1 MLLCF
6 VLRRY
11 YTPLAKAG
19 KVVDW
24 QVYFQDE
31 SRFGLMTVL
40 RRGLT
45 LAGVKPIG
53 AYQHRFI
60 YRYCYGLVEPL
71 SGDKFFVT
79 APQVNTLFFE
89 FLLQEFSQQEPQIY
103 KIIFLDKAGYHRAKH
118 LQVPPNIRLVYLP
131 SSNPELNPIERFW
144 RDMKDKVAFHNFKDE
159 QELETWISNT
169 INNYS
174 NEQIASLTGYEYII
188 NAVKQARPAMEIPW
202 YYLV

>member
-1 MLLCF
+1 LLLLF
-6 VLRRY
+6 LLQRY
-11 YTPLAKAG
+11 YAPIAQQG
-19 KVVDW
+19 KVSDW
-24 QVYFQDE
+24 KVYFQDE

-40 RRGLT
+40 RRGIT

-89 FLLQEFSQQEPQIY
+89 FLLQEFSRHEPQVY
-103 KIIFLDKAGYHRAKH
+103 KIIFLDKAGYHRAKQ
-118 LQVPPNIRLVYLP
+118 LQVPVNIRLVYLP

-159 QELETWISNT
+159 QELEEWIATTANS
-169 INNYS
+169 YS
-174 NEQIASLTGYEYII
+174 KEQIASLTGFDYII
-188 NAVKQARPAMEIPW
+188 NAVKQNQYLMEAN
-202 YYLV
+202 

>member
-6 VLRRY
+6 LLSRY
-11 YTPLAKAG
+11 YAPLAKVG
-19 KVVDW
+19 KVVAW
-24 QVYFQDE
+24 KVYFQDE

-40 RRGLT
+40 RRAITLT
-45 LAGVKPIG
+45 GVKPIG

-60 YRYCYGLVEPL
+60 YRYCYGLVEPC

-89 FLLQEFSQQEPQIY
+89 FLLQEFSRHEPQVY

-118 LQVPPNIRLVYLP
+118 LQVPDNIRLVYLP

-144 RDMKDKVAFHNFKDE
+144 REMKDKVAFHNFKDE
-159 QELETWISNT
+159 QELEEWINNT
-169 INNYS
+169 INDYS

-188 NAVKQARPAMEIPW
+188 NAVKQACSPME
-202 YYLV
+202 YS

>member
-1 MLLCF
+1 MLLPF
-6 VLRRY
+6 LLSRY
-11 YTPLAKAG
+11 YKPLAKAG
-19 KVVDW
+19 MVSEWK
-24 QVYFQDE
+24 VYFQDE

-40 RRGLT
+40 RRAIT
-45 LAGVKPIG
+45 IAGVKPVG

-89 FLLQEFSQQEPQIY
+89 FLLQEFSRHEPKVY
-103 KIIFLDKAGYHRAKH
+103 KIIFLDKAGYHKAKH
-118 LQVPPNIRLVYLP
+118 LQLPQNIRLVYLP

-144 RDMKDKVAFHNFKDE
+144 REMKDKVAFHNFKDE
-159 QELETWISNT
+159 QELEEWINNT
-169 INNYS
+169 INDYS

-188 NAVKQARPAMEIPW
+188 NAVKQATIAMEVP
-202 YYLV
+202 

>member
-1 MLLCF
+1 MLLYF
-6 VLRRY
+6 LLSRY

-19 KVVDW
+19 KVIDW
-24 QVYFQDE
+24 KVYFQDE

-40 RRGLT
+40 RRAIT
-45 LAGVKPIG
+45 IAGVKPVG

-60 YRYCYGLVEPL
+60 YRYCYGLVEPM

-89 FLLQEFSQQEPQIY
+89 FLLQEFSQHEPQVY

-118 LQVPPNIRLVYLP
+118 LQVPQNIRLVYLP

-144 RDMKDKVAFHNFKDE
+144 REMKDKVAFHNFKDE
-159 QELETWISNT
+159 HELEAWINIT

-174 NEQIASLTGYEYII
+174 PEQIASLTGYKYII
-188 NAVKQARPAMEIPW
+188 NAVKHATCAIENS
-202 YYLV
+202 

>member
-1 MLLCF
+1 MLLSF
-6 VLRRY
+6 VLQRY
-11 YTPLAKAG
+11 YAPLAQAG
-19 KVVDW
+19 KVESW
-24 QVYFQDE
+24 KVYFQDE

-40 RRGLT
+40 RRAIT
-45 LAGVKPIG
+45 ARGVKPVG

-89 FLLQEFSQQEPQIY
+89 YLLQEFSRQEPQVY

-118 LQVPPNIRLVYLP
+118 LQVPANIRLVYLP

-144 RDMKDKVAFHNFKDE
+144 RDMKDKVAFHNFQDE
-159 QELETWISNT
+159 QDLEKWINNT
-169 INNYS
+169 INAYTKD
-174 NEQIASLTGYEYII
+174 QIASLTGYDYIL
-188 NAVKQARPAMEIPW
+188 NAILHTKTTMETS
-202 YYLV
+202 